1 MSVTLSQLRQL
12 LLELGFH
19 STELPNGWSA
29 HQHARTLVLLPTTD
43 GSELARPTELVTT
56 RKLLV
61 ENGYLSNE
69 EFNHRVAVHLTPSVG
84 R

>member
-1 MSVTLSQLRQL
+1 MSVTLGQMRQL

-19 STELPNGWSA
+19 STELPNGWNA
-29 HQHARTLVLLPTTD
+29 HQHDHTLILLPTD
-43 GSELARPTELVTT
+43 DDAKLVRPTELVTT

-61 ENGYLSNE
+61 ENGYTSHE
-69 EFNHRVAVHLTPSVG
+69 EFDNRLALNLAPLAG